1 MVALISF
8 FVILIVSLT
17 IVRVAEVMLEL
28 TGISKDS
35 ARFQAR
41 SAFTGTGFTTHEA
54 EMLIKHPVR
63 RRIVS
68 SLMIVGN
75 IGFVTF
81 VSSLVISFVSIK
93 NQERAIYTFVIL
105 IGGLLLIYF
114 ISRSR
119 LVNRLLEKIIEHF
132 LKKVTK
138 IHTHDYESLLNLAGD
153 FEVITIKI
161 KPESWLA
168 DQYLSH
174 LKLSE
179 EGVLVLGVRRSDGYF
194 IGSPRGETT
203 VYMDDEL
210 IIYGREDALKNLS
223 ERRHGP
229 EGDLQH
235 KLSIEQQLRLEGK
248 RPKHP
253 RRKSAKNSGDK
264 YRDKSD
270 RLGTAAEIPQR
281 VAGTL
286 GKIFKRK

>member
-81 VSSLVISFVSIK
+81 VSSLVLSFVSIK
-93 NQERAIYTFVIL
+93 NQERALYTFIIL
-105 IGGLLLIYF
+105 IGGLLLIYLV
-114 ISRSR
+114 SRSR

-153 FEVITIKI
+153 YEVITIKI

-168 DQYLSH
+168 DQYLFD

-179 EGVLVLGVRRSDGYF
+179 EGVLVLAVRRSDGYF
-194 IGSPRGETT
+194 VGSPRGETT

-223 ERRHGP
+223 ERRRGP

-235 KLSIEQQLRLEGK
+235 RLSIDQQLRLEGK

-253 RRKSAKNSGDK
+253 RRKTLKRTGEKSGK
-264 YRDKSD
+264 P
-270 RLGTAAEIPQR
+270 GTAGEIPQK
-281 VAGTL
+281 VADKL
-286 GKIFKRK
+286 GKIFKKKGQ

>member
-28 TGISKDS
+28 TGISRDS

-81 VSSLVISFVSIK
+81 ISSLVISFVSIK
-93 NQERAIYTFVIL
+93 NQERALYTFVIL

-168 DQYLSH
+168 DQYLSD

-203 VYMDDEL
+203 VYMGDEL
-210 IIYGREDALKNLS
+210 IIYGREDALKSIS

-253 RRKSAKNSGDK
+253 RKKAMKRSEEKTSKPAK
-264 YRDKSD
+264 
-270 RLGTAAEIPQR
+270 I
-281 VAGTL
+281 GTL
-286 GKIFKRK
+286 GKIFKRKG

>member
-68 SLMIVGN
+68 SLMIIGN

-81 VSSLVISFVSIK
+81 VSSLVLSFVSIR
-93 NQERAIYTFVIL
+93 NQERALYTFIIL
-105 IGGLLLIYF
+105 IAGLLLIYLV
-114 ISRSR
+114 SRSR

-168 DQYLSH
+168 DQYLSD

-179 EGVLVLGVRRSDGYF
+179 EGVLVLAVRRSDGYF
-194 IGSPRGETT
+194 VGSPRGETT

-210 IIYGREDALKNLS
+210 IIYGREDALQNLS
-223 ERRHGP
+223 ERSRGP
-229 EGDLQH
+229 EGELQH
-235 KLSIEQQLRLEGK
+235 KLSIDQQLRLEGK

-253 RRKSAKNSGDK
+253 RKKILKRTGE
-264 YRDKSD
+264 KSD
-270 RLGTAAEIPQR
+270 KPGAAAEIPQK

-286 GKIFKRK
+286 GKIFKKKQK

>member
-1 MVALISF
+1 
-8 FVILIVSLT
+8 
-17 IVRVAEVMLEL
+17 MLEL
-28 TGISKDS
+28 TGIAKDS

-54 EMLIKHPVR
+54 EMIIKHPVR
-63 RRIVS
+63 RRIIS
-68 SLMIVGN
+68 SLMIIGN

-81 VSSLVISFVSIK
+81 ISSLVISFLSIRS
-93 NQERAIYTFVIL
+93 QERALYTFIIL
-105 IGGLLLIYF
+105 IGGLLLIYL

-119 LVNRLLEKIIEHF
+119 LVNRLLEKIIQQF

-153 FEVITIKI
+153 FEVITISI

-168 DQYLSH
+168 DQFLSD

-179 EGVLVLGVRRSDGYF
+179 EGVLVLAVRRSDGYF
-194 IGSPRGETT
+194 VGSPRGETT
-203 VYMDDEL
+203 VYLGDEL
-210 IIYGREDALKNLS
+210 IIYGRENALKNLS
-223 ERRHGP
+223 ERRQGP

-235 KLSIEQQLRLEGK
+235 KLSVEQQLRLEGK

-253 RRKSAKNSGDK
+253 RKKSGKKGGNKPGEK
-264 YRDKSD
+264 YRATSG
-270 RLGTAAEIPQR
+270 RPGTAAEIPQK

-286 GKIFKRK
+286 GKIFQRKER

>member
-1 MVALISF
+1 M
-8 FVILIVSLT
+8 
-17 IVRVAEVMLEL
+17 
-28 TGISKDS
+28 
-35 ARFQAR
+35 
-41 SAFTGTGFTTHEA
+41 
-54 EMLIKHPVR
+54 
-63 RRIVS
+63 
-68 SLMIVGN
+68 
-75 IGFVTF
+75 
-81 VSSLVISFVSIK
+81 
-93 NQERAIYTFVIL
+93 
-105 IGGLLLIYF
+105 
-114 ISRSR
+114 
-119 LVNRLLEKIIEHF
+119 NRLLEKIIEHF